1 MKIYPV
7 IHILY
12 PDLTASEIELCKL
25 AGADGVFLISH
36 KSDSLGVIDSAKEAK
51 QKFAGTDFKIGVNL
65 LGYNALDAVEEAI
78 SCGSDMI
85 WADYM
90 GVDSGGVNA
99 TGCMCS
105 KYSSQIQIF
114 ASVAFKYQPI
124 ELKPDIAAKNALAG
138 GFIPTTSG
146 SATGHAPEVSK
157 IQLMSKA
164 VNGNLAVASG
174 MTPENVSD
182 FAKYLSYI
190 LVSTGVSKD
199 ENHLDFFKLKALIEN
214 AKNSA

>member
-7 IHILY
+7 IHILH
-12 PDLTASEIELCKL
+12 PDLTRSEIEHCKL

-36 KSDSLGVIDSAKEAK
+36 RGDSVGVLESAIEAK
-51 QKFAGTDFKIGVNL
+51 SKYDESFKIGINL
-65 LGYNALDAVEEAI
+65 LGYDALDAVEEAV
-78 SCGSDMI
+78 SAKLDML
-85 WADYM
+85 WADYI
-90 GVDSGGVNA
+90 GVDSGGVNT

-105 KYSSQIQIF
+105 KYFDRIQIF

-124 ELKPDIAAKNALAG
+124 ELKPEIAAKNALAA
-138 GFIPTTSG
+138 GFVPTTSG
-146 SATGHAPEVSK
+146 SGTGHAPEVSK

-174 MTPENVSD
+174 MTPENVAD
-182 FAKYLSYI
+182 YAKYLSYI